1 MNTSWFGV
9 VVGQGLA
16 QRDHRTVSS
25 APWGVV
31 LRPPSFPWLESL
43 RRPCRCDSDA
53 HNLGSDIYLSRGR
66 HCMHAPLVGATQE
79 RFRYAVQADFVVT
92 RIRPLPSSIVKKARI
107 MDGPKE
113 DLSDDRR
120 GRVKQAEN
128 KEGRVKNRHT
138 NQRPRTCA
146 GHVQRSRSDS
156 AVVRSPPPDPRGFHS
171 PTRGRRVAAFRR
183 VQLPARARRP
193 VMTSLSKRQLPL
205 ALSSSAANQHVTSL
219 PPMWIV
225 NMW

>member
-1 MNTSWFGV
+1 M
-9 VVGQGLA
+9 
-16 QRDHRTVSS
+16 
-25 APWGVV
+25 
-31 LRPPSFPWLESL
+31 RPPRRRHTGTIPLRSAGRFCRDPYPSFAIID
-43 RRPCRCDSDA
+43 C
-53 HNLGSDIYLSRGR
+53 
-66 HCMHAPLVGATQE
+66 QE
-79 RFRYAVQADFVVT
+79 
-92 RIRPLPSSIVKKARI
+92 ARI

-113 DLSDDRR
+113 DLSDDPR

>member
-1 MNTSWFGV
+1 M
-9 VVGQGLA
+9 
-16 QRDHRTVSS
+16 
-25 APWGVV
+25 
-31 LRPPSFPWLESL
+31 RPPRRRHTGTIPLRSAGRFCRDPYPSFAIID
-43 RRPCRCDSDA
+43 C
-53 HNLGSDIYLSRGR
+53 
-66 HCMHAPLVGATQE
+66 QE
-79 RFRYAVQADFVVT
+79 
-92 RIRPLPSSIVKKARI
+92 ARI

-113 DLSDDRR
+113 DLSDDPR

-146 GHVQRSRSDS
+146 GHVQRSRPDS
-156 AVVRSPPPDPRGFHS
+156 AVARSPPPDPRGLHS

-193 VMTSLSKRQLPL
+193 VMTNLPFQK
-205 ALSSSAANQHVTSL
+205 AAAPRSAGNQHVTSL

-225 NMW
+225 NLADYCSHFLL